1 MATPAE
7 AWQQV
12 GEQFD
17 TLGTHLRT
25 HFDEVTTQATAERA
39 AFEKALRALLGA
51 LEKGFGTAGKAVRDP
66 ALREDINEVA
76 TSIREAL
83 LAIFETT
90 GDQVR
95 EHVSAPIR
103 TSKTKVAGAIKH
115 APAGT
120 AVTKKKA
127 ATRKATAHKPS
138 PRTTS
143 ATKSSK

>member
-1 MATPAE
+1 MATQVK

-17 TLGTHLRT
+17 TLGTHLRA
-25 HFDEVTTQATAERA
+25 HFDEVSTQATAERA

-66 ALREDINEVA
+66 ALREDINELA

-95 EHVSAPIR
+95 DRVSAPIR
-103 TSKTKVAGAIKH
+103 SSKTKVAGAIQH
-115 APAGT
+115 APART
-120 AVTKKKA
+120 AITKKA
-127 ATRKATAHKPS
+127 APRKATGHKS
-138 PRTTS
+138 SSRTTS